1 MPELLFLGT
10 CAHDYSPRLKSEFCD
25 CFDRDARRSSCA
37 LLCGHVLIDCGDH
50 TLESL
55 RIAGIDTSEITDLVL
70 THLHGDHFN
79 ADNVRILASGRME
92 PLRLWC
98 SEDAVLPELPCE
110 IRRMEKGVRYSLC
123 GEISVTGLW
132 ANHDANVFPQ
142 HLCFELNGKKLLYA
156 TDGAWML
163 NPTYAFLRKKELDAL
178 VIDCT
183 TGDYEG
189 EWRMAEHNS
198 IPMLRVMLPC
208 LHTARI
214 ITESTAVYAT
224 HLAPS
229 LHKPHAETERILQG
243 IGAHAAFDGLKIAF

>member
-10 CAHDYSPRLKSEFCD
+10 CAHDYSPKLQTEFLD
-25 CFDRDARRSSCA
+25 CFDLDARRSSCA
-37 LLCGHVLIDCGDH
+37 LLCGHILIDCGDH
-50 TLESL
+50 ALESL
-55 RIAGIDTSEITDLVL
+55 RIAGIDTGMITDLVL

-79 ADNVRILASGRME
+79 ADNVRSLAAGRE
-92 PLRLWC
+92 VPLRLWC
-98 SEDAVLPELPCE
+98 SADAVLPELPCE
-110 IRRMEKGVRYSLC
+110 IRRMEKSVTYTLC
-123 GEISVTGLW
+123 DTVSVTGLW

-142 HLCFELNGKKLLYA
+142 HLYFELGDRKLLYA

-163 NPTYAFLRKKELDAL
+163 NPTYAFLRKKELHTL

-208 LHTARI
+208 LRTARI
-214 ITESTAVYAT
+214 TTENTAVYAT

-229 LHKPHAETERILQG
+229 LHKSHAETETILNG
-243 IGAHAAFDGLKIAF
+243 IGARAAYDGLKIDI

>member
-10 CAHDYSPRLKSEFCD
+10 CAHDYSPKLQTEFIN

-37 LLCGHVLIDCGDH
+37 LLCGHILIDCGDH
-50 TLESL
+50 ALDSL
-55 RIAGIDTSEITDLVL
+55 RIAGIDTGTITDLVV

-79 ADNVRILASGRME
+79 ADHVRAIAAGRDE

-98 SEDAVLPELPCE
+98 SADAVVPELPCE
-110 IRRMEKGVRYSLC
+110 IMRMEKGFTYSLC
-123 GEISVTGLW
+123 DSVSVTGLW

-142 HLCFELNGKKLLYA
+142 HLYFEVEGRKFLYA
-156 TDGAWML
+156 TDGAWIL
-163 NPTYAFLRKKELDAL
+163 NPTYAFLKKKEIDTL

-189 EWRMAEHNS
+189 EWRIAEHNN
-198 IPMLRVMLPC
+198 IPMLRLMLPS
-208 LHTARI
+208 LRTARI
-214 ITESTAVYAT
+214 ITENTAVYAT

-229 LHKPHAETERILQG
+229 LHKPHAETDKILNA
-243 IGAHAAFDGLKIAF
+243 IGAHTAFDGLRIDI